1 MGIKGI
7 PTSARSSSLPMG
19 ASLGCATP
27 FPLSQSHFCSAQ
39 AQGCPGGRVCLGISE
54 VSQATSKPAVLGQC
68 DYFGD
73 VF

>member
-1 MGIKGI
+1 MGIKDI

-39 AQGCPGGRVCLGISE
+39 VRGCQRGRVSLGIPE
-54 VSQATSKPAVLGQC
+54 VSQAACKRGILGQHGF
-68 DYFGD
+68 FGD